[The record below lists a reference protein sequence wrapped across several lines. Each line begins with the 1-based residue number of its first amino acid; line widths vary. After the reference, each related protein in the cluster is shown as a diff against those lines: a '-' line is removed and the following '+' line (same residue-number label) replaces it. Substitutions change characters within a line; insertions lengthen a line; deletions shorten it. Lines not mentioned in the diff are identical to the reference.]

1 MAALDPGAQQQ
12 RGAVDLSRY
21 FDPDTGELDWLI
33 AQAEGM
39 ISGQAAVPMAG
50 AVIAL
55 DDYCRAH
62 CETRHAVAVQVT
74 EGWLRFGR

>member
-1 MAALDPGAQQQ
+1 MTALDPGAQQQ
-12 RGAVDLSRY
+12 RGAVHLFRY
-21 FDPDTGELDWLI
+21 FDPDTGQLDWVI

-39 ISGQAAVPMAG
+39 ISGQADVPMAD

-62 CETRHAVAVQVT
+62 RETRHAVAVQVT
-74 EGWLRFGR
+74 EGWLHFGR